1 MTENAL
7 EGATAKTER
16 DGQQSSYEHYSVLN
30 GGRQSTI
37 YRTVFFHR
45 GQMVTS
51 GDAESDTSTCF

>member
-37 YRTVFFHR
+37 YR
-45 GQMVTS
+45 S
-51 GDAESDTSTCF
+51 GYRFLSPWTNGYVWRCRK